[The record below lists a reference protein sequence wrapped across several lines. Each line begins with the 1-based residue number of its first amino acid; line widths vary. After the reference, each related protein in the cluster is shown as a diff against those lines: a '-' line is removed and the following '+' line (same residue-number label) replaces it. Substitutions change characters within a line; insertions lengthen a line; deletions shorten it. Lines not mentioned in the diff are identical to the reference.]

1 MTLKKSL
8 GFPGLVSL
16 PETDAHTRPPPFLR
30 RAALLLLGLGGSC
43 SPRPRPLPAPAPRHG
58 DTGVGLGSVSH
69 TPVLLPSLC
78 SGGSATVPR
87 PENPRPPGQL
97 WPRCLPPVPSGA
109 PPVAEAPLLVP
120 GPCHW
125 APRTA
130 TPSGQAHPRGTF
142 AVEVASR
149 GPHAA
154 GLVCGPARSGS
165 VSRLLTAAL
174 RRWRVSTRP
183 DGRRPRLS
191 GFPLLPRPCF
201 SV

>member
-16 PETDAHTRPPPFLR
+16 PETDAHTRPPPFLC

-43 SPRPRPLPAPAPRHG
+43 SPRPQPLPAPAPRRG

-78 SGGSATVPR
+78 PGGSATVPR

-109 PPVAEAPLLVP
+109 PAQWQRPLCLSLGPATGPRGPRRPVARRTHVAPLQWKWLLV
-120 GPCHW
+120 GH
-125 APRTA
+125 
-130 TPSGQAHPRGTF
+130 
-142 AVEVASR
+142 
-149 GPHAA
+149 
-154 GLVCGPARSGS
+154 
-165 VSRLLTAAL
+165 
-174 RRWRVSTRP
+174 TRP
-183 DGRRPRLS
+183 VSSVG
-191 GFPLLPRPCF
+191 PLGAAPCPD
-201 SV
+201 S